1 MIEIALENACIAYR
15 IRGRT
20 WKNFSLFPNS
30 IRNKKRNFGETLE
43 YSSNTAQNTP
53 DNNATLSED
62 YSRALTSARI
72 ACYDD
77 LASAPRIT
85 EIPPNTTTEFIEQL
99 ASTVYT
105 QAQQA
110 GGSIPYTAIREVSE
124 NFIHA
129 QFREIIVSIL
139 DKGNT
144 IRFSDQGPGIAQ
156 KEKAQMPGFSSATEP
171 MKRYIRGVGSGLP
184 LVKEYLSFKH
194 GRITIEDNLKSGAV
208 VTISVTPED
217 QKREPLPYENRKII
231 IPPLNDR
238 EKEVLF
244 LFTRTHTLRLTD
256 VKDELEISPST
267 THRILSKL
275 EEYGLIESTG
285 KLRSLTDFGN
295 RVARQLFS

>member
-1 MIEIALENACIAYR
+1 MAKFILEKAENMGKALEH
-15 IRGRT
+15 T
-20 WKNFSLFPNS
+20 P
-30 IRNKKRNFGETLE
+30 
-43 YSSNTAQNTP
+43 NTP
-53 DNNATLSED
+53 QDAPENDATLSAD

-77 LASAPRIT
+77 LMSAPRIT
-85 EIPPNTTTEFIEQL
+85 EIPPNTTAEFIEAL
-99 ASTVYT
+99 ASTTYT

-139 DKGNT
+139 DHGNT
-144 IRFSDQGPGIAQ
+144 IRFSDQGPGIPQ

-208 VTISVTPED
+208 VTISVNPEEENHRPIS
-217 QKREPLPYENRKII
+217 QKKRGVI
-231 IPPLNDR
+231 IPPLTDR
-238 EKEVLF
+238 EKDVLY
-244 LFTRTHTLRLTD
+244 LFMQEHTLRLTD
-256 VKDELEISPST
+256 IKDELNLSPST
-267 THRILSKL
+267 VHRILGKL
-275 EEYGLIESTG
+275 EEQGIIESAG
-285 KLRSLTDFGN
+285 KMRVLTDFGGQ
-295 RVARQLFS
+295 VADQLF

>member
-1 MIEIALENACIAYR
+1 MKEPWKIPGTLIKSKALFGKIFL
-15 IRGRT
+15 
-20 WKNFSLFPNS
+20 FSKHS
-30 IRNKKRNFGETLE
+30 RDKKRNFGETLE
-43 YSSNTAQNTP
+43 RLLNTAQNTP
-53 DNNATLSED
+53 DSSPTLSDD

-194 GRITIEDNLKSGAV
+194 GRITIEDNLKTGAV

-217 QKREPLPYENRKII
+217 KKREALDYRNREII
-231 IPPLNDR
+231 IPHLSDR
-238 EKEVLF
+238 EKDALL
-244 LFTRTHTLRLTD
+244 LFTQSNTLRLTD
-256 VKDELEISPST
+256 VRDELEISNST

-275 EEYGLIESTG
+275 EEYGLIETTG
-285 KLRSLTDFGN
+285 KLRSLTEFGN
-295 RVARQLFS
+295 RVAEQLLS